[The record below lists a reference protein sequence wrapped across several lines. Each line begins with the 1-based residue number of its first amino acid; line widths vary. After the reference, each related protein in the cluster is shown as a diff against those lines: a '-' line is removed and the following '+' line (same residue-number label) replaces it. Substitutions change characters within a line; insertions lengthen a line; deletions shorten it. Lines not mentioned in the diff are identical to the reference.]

1 MGRDMIEERRKN
13 PTDDLMSVVA
23 NTEVE
28 GEGLPPELLDGFMLL
43 MVIAGNET
51 TRNTMT
57 GGLIALNEN
66 PEEKEKLIKNPSL
79 IANATDEMLRWVS
92 SVIYMRRTAACDTEL
107 RGQVIK
113 KGDKL
118 ILWYGAANRDEE
130 IFKDAHLFKVD
141 REDAKK
147 HIAFGA
153 GQHLCLGN
161 RLGQLQIKVLYEEL
175 LARFPNIQVVSEP
188 TRIPS
193 NFLDGI
199 SHLRV
204 RV

>member
-1 MGRDMIEERRKN
+1 
-13 PTDDLMSVVA
+13 
-23 NTEVE
+23 
-28 GEGLPPELLDGFMLL
+28 
-43 MVIAGNET
+43 
-51 TRNTMT
+51 MT

-66 PEEKEKLIKNPSL
+66 PEEKEKLIKDPSL

-130 IFKDAHLFKVD
+130 ILKDAHLFKVD

-147 HIAFGA
+147 HLAFGA

-199 SHLRV
+199 SHLKV